1 MKLASVLLP
10 GDVEPW
16 SALGFSADSGGRLCF
31 ANGAVEFGVD
41 RPCLAVD
48 DPGADVP
55 ADVEGIPVSRGS
67 VQLGPGHPNG
77 AVELDHIVV
86 MTPSLDRTS
95 GAVADMLGLEQRR
108 VRETSDV
115 RQAFHRFADHEGAR
129 GCIIEIVENGRVE
142 RTDIWGLVVIVDD
155 LDVAVAAAPE
165 LIGRPKPA
173 VQAGRRIATVS
184 KAAGLTTAVALMSR

>member
-16 SALGFSADSGGRLCF
+16 SGVGFSPDDGGRLCF
-31 ANGAVEFGVD
+31 ANGAVEFGRD
-41 RPCLAVD
+41 RPGLSID
-48 DPGADVP
+48 DSGADV
-55 ADVEGIPVSRGS
+55 ATDVEGIPIRRGQ
-67 VQLGPGHPNG
+67 VHLGSGHANG
-77 AVELDHIVV
+77 AVELDHIVI

-95 GAVADMLGLEQRR
+95 AAVADMLGLEQRR

-115 RQAFHRFADHEGAR
+115 RQAFHRFADHDGAR
-129 GCIIEIVENGRVE
+129 GCIIEIVENGRVG

-155 LDVAVAAAPE
+155 LDVAVAAAPD
-165 LIGRPKPA
+165 LIGRPKAA

-184 KAAGLTTAVALMSR
+184 RAAGLTTAVAFMSR